1 MKHLTITL
9 LTLLMS
15 MGVHAVY
22 VPGSDDGGWIILLFF
37 LGFWIFV
44 AVAALFSNAKETI
57 KENRTR
63 RREERVKEN
72 KKREEAEKR
81 EKATKKLKA
90 LNEKNASS
98 LDASEGN
105 FSKNLLLIV
114 LGSMILFILMAY
126 FLANLDNAGD
136 RTELK
141 LEDLTKTEY
150 TSVHNETYW
159 FIEEKH
165 NLEGSY
171 VGSVRSNLIWADRMS
186 VFIDQANCGLIQP
199 QILLSLTTN
208 KVKTDYPDFDFS
220 SLEGKSMRL
229 NLDFD
234 GKYFEKI
241 NAQIISAFEFENGN
255 HAVQLDLWKV
265 YDTFLAID
273 DKYGALLGWQFLTL
287 KILEDDPNRKY
298 FNLPERQYRMLGFRG
313 VMAGLIEQCK
323 QDVRAK

>member
-15 MGVHAVY
+15 MGA
-22 VPGSDDGGWIILLFF
+22 W
-37 LGFWIFV
+37 
-44 AVAALFSNAKETI
+44 
-57 KENRTR
+57 
-63 RREERVKEN
+63 
-72 KKREEAEKR
+72 AEY
-81 EKATKKLKA
+81 
-90 LNEKNASS
+90 S
-98 LDASEGN
+98 
-105 FSKNLLLIV
+105 
-114 LGSMILFILMAY
+114 
-126 FLANLDNAGD
+126 
-136 RTELK
+136 
-141 LEDLTKTEY
+141 LEDLTETEY
-150 TSVHNETYW
+150 TSIHNETYW

-186 VFIDQANCGLIQP
+186 VFVDQANCGLIQP

-298 FNLPERQYRMLGFRG
+298 FAFPERQYRMGGFRA
-313 VMAGLIEQCK
+313 VMMNLIEECK
-323 QDVRAK
+323 KDVRAK